1 MITVRRGNNVSATA
15 RRFWTEETKDIK
27 YMPQIAHL
35 ENRGADSI
43 LQVLHLNNIHNEF
56 DTTIQFSLWNKIL
69 IDLTK
74 DPIWDKQ
81 TLFDYIHLLPY
92 YMNAKK
98 SKVYL
103 ILNFVFMVIN
113 GVIRHVFKY
122 KSKKNLE
129 SRISNILTC
138 SKVTRSLDSIY
149 SDLMEE
155 LSIYL
160 KK

>member
-1 MITVRRGNNVSATA
+1 
-15 RRFWTEETKDIK
+15 
-27 YMPQIAHL
+27 
-35 ENRGADSI
+35 
-43 LQVLHLNNIHNEF
+43 
-56 DTTIQFSLWNKIL
+56 
-69 IDLTK
+69 
-74 DPIWDKQ
+74 
-81 TLFDYIHLLPY
+81 
-92 YMNAKK
+92 
-98 SKVYL
+98 
-103 ILNFVFMVIN
+103 MVIN